1 MTDGSGSG
9 PARLLVVEDDD
20 HLRKLLEEELTD
32 AGYDVRSAG
41 SAEQAEKRLY
51 EESVDLIVCDLRLP
65 GRDGL
70 ELLRR
75 TRVRDESPTFI
86 VITAFGTV
94 AQAVQCLKEG
104 AHDFLTKPLDL
115 DHLRL
120 TVDRALESRRLSREV
135 ERLRRALGDGGF
147 HGMLGRSEP
156 MRRLFHR
163 IRHIGPGEGPVL
175 VYGESGT
182 GKELVARALHTESA
196 RSDAP
201 FVAVNCAGVPAELL
215 ESEFFGH
222 ARGAFT
228 GATSSR
234 AGLFAEA
241 DGGTLLLDEI
251 TEMSLGLQAK
261 LLRVLQEGTVRRVG
275 DDRERAVDVRVVAST
290 NRDPSAALA
299 DGLLREDLYY
309 RLQTF
314 TLEVP
319 ALRERGGDV
328 ERLAWHFVRAFA
340 ARLDR
345 PVSAIAEDALALLR
359 TYPFPGNVRELE
371 NVLEHAVTFCPGEKL
386 KPSHLPARLRQAR
399 TAAAGDTSEARA
411 STGDVSSS
419 DADEQRFA
427 LDGEIRPLADVERRY
442 IRHVLG
448 RVDGNKRRAAALL
461 GIGRRTLYRKL
472 DGEKAGNPDG
482 APGG

>member
-1 MTDGSGSG
+1 MSGRDVE
-9 PARLLVVEDDD
+9 PAAVLVVEDDD

-32 AGYDVRSAG
+32 AGHAVRAART
-41 SAEQAEKRLY
+41 AEQAEDRLTA
-51 EESVDLIVCDLRLP
+51 EPADLIVCDLRLP

-75 TRVRDESPTFI
+75 TRVRDDAPTFI

-120 TVDRALESRRLSREV
+120 TVERALESRRLSREV
-135 ERLRRALGDGGF
+135 ARLRRALGDGGF

-156 MRRLFHR
+156 MRRLFRR
-163 IRHIGPGEGPVL
+163 IRVIGPGEGPVL
-175 VYGESGT
+175 IHGESGT
-182 GKELVARALHTESA
+182 GKELVARAIHAESP
-196 RSDAP
+196 RRDAT

-251 TEMSLGLQAK
+251 TEMPLGLQAK
-261 LLRVLQEGTVRRVG
+261 LLRVLQQGTVRRVG
-275 DDRERAVDVRVVAST
+275 DDRERAVDVRIVAST
-290 NRDPSAALA
+290 NRDPASARA
-299 DGLLREDLYY
+299 DDLLRDDLYY

-314 TLEVP
+314 MLEVP
-319 ALRERGGDV
+319 ALRDRDGDI
-328 ERLAWHFVRAFA
+328 ERLAWHFVRGYA
-340 ARLDR
+340 ARLDKS
-345 PVSAIAEDALALLR
+345 VNAIDPEALELLR
-359 TYPFPGNVRELE
+359 KYPFPGNVRELE
-371 NVLEHAVTFCPGEKL
+371 NVLEHAVTFCSGDTL
-386 KPSHLPARLRQAR
+386 GVAHLPARLRQAGAAPDR
-399 TAAAGDTSEARA
+399 PAAADGSPPDDAA
-411 STGDVSSS
+411 SG
-419 DADEQRFA
+419 FA
-427 LDGEIRPLADVERRY
+427 LHGEIRPLAEVERRY

-472 DGEKAGNPDG
+472 DGGGETPAAG
-482 APGG
+482 

>member
-1 MTDGSGSG
+1 M
-9 PARLLVVEDDD
+9 E
-20 HLRKLLEEELTD
+20 
-32 AGYDVRSAG
+32 
-41 SAEQAEKRLY
+41 
-51 EESVDLIVCDLRLP
+51 
-65 GRDGL
+65 
-70 ELLRR
+70 
-75 TRVRDESPTFI
+75 
-86 VITAFGTV
+86 
-94 AQAVQCLKEG
+94 
-104 AHDFLTKPLDL
+104 
-115 DHLRL
+115 
-120 TVDRALESRRLSREV
+120 
-135 ERLRRALGDGGF
+135 
-147 HGMLGRSEP
+147 GRSEP

-163 IRHIGPGEGPVL
+163 IRLIGPGEGPVL

-182 GKELVARALHTESA
+182 GKELVARAVHAESA
-196 RSDAP
+196 RREAP

-290 NRDPSAALA
+290 NRDPEAALA

-345 PVSAIAEDALALLR
+345 PVRAIAEDALALLR

-371 NVLEHAVTFCPGEKL
+371 NVLEHAVTFCPGETL
-386 KPSHLPARLRQAR
+386 EPAHLPARLREATGR
-399 TAAAGDTSEARA
+399 EASEGPAGAHRPA
-411 STGDVSSS
+411 STGDGASP
-419 DADEQRFA
+419 DAADQRFA
-427 LDGEIRPLADVERRY
+427 LDGEIRALADVERRY

-472 DGEKAGNPDG
+472 DGGEALDSGGASDG
-482 APGG
+482 